1 MGEPG
6 NGRQL
11 HTDPGEPPNYGTAA
25 TGLSGPRKGSLV
37 LTRAQAP
44 PVMLGQCPQTT
55 GCP

>member
-44 PVMLGQCPQTT
+44 PVMLGQCPQIT